1 MAKAKAK
8 DEPPVPA
15 KPPTVAEA
23 AETVK
28 RRTSS
33 QLKDRKDRSKRQA
46 DPPMEGGADQG

>member
-23 AETVK
+23 AEVAV
-28 RRTSS
+28 
-33 QLKDRKDRSKRQA
+33 RQKLSNDA
-46 DPPMEGGADQG
+46 PPVN